1 MSDVIN
7 VEFCCS
13 LADRAYYQSLAVAK
27 GTSAQALFDA
37 QRAALIAELPELAEL
52 TLKLGIHSRLL
63 EQPADYTLQ
72 EGDRVEVYRPLI
84 IDPKAAR
91 RQRADKAKR
100 AKRAAEQ
107 AAKR

>member
-1 MSDVIN
+1 MTVIT
-7 VEFCCS
+7 VEMCCS
-13 LADRAYYQSLAVAK
+13 LADRAFYQSCEVAA
-27 GTSAQALFDA
+27 GTSAQTLFDA
-37 QRAALIAELPELAEL
+37 NQAALLAQLPELADIPV
-52 TLKLGIHSRLL
+52 KLGIHSRLL
-63 EQPADYTLQ
+63 EQPADYQLQ
-72 EGDRVEVYRPLI
+72 DGDRLEVYRPLV